1 MAVITTKAE
10 HFLEAVKP
18 GADGKTPGRAVMK
31 AALLVSPEGF
41 RLSRES
47 AADNAYMKPGLPLDL
62 GQATRQ
68 HAALAT
74 KLEELGVT
82 VHLFNGI
89 DGQDDGVFPN
99 NVFATVSGRAVVGSM
114 HHPVRQKEAGREDIR
129 DFFKSS
135 LGYELIDLSGESCIA
150 ELTGPLVIDRARN
163 IGFCGMS
170 SRVDEAGCEL
180 MAEALRLDAVL
191 RFDLAEGEYHANM
204 VLSLAAGELCLVHP
218 ESAPNPFLLKSI
230 RTIYRD
236 KVLVLNQAEKDAFA
250 GNCLAATERDLLF
263 SRTAGNALR
272 EVSRKALEDWG
283 FRAHFLDVSEFEK
296 AGGSVRCLVAE
307 IF

>member
-10 HFLEAVKP
+10 RFLAAVKP
-18 GADGKTPGRAVMK
+18 GTDRKTPGRAVMK
-31 AALLVSPEGF
+31 SALLVSPEGF
-41 RLSRES
+41 RLSIES

-62 GQATRQ
+62 DQAARQ

-82 VHLFNGI
+82 VHLFSGI

-114 HHPVRQKEAGREDIR
+114 RHPVRQKEAGRKDIR

-150 ELTGPLVIDRARN
+150 EMTGPLVIDRARN

-204 VLSLAAGELCLVHP
+204 ILGVTAGELCLVHP
-218 ESAPNPFLLKSI
+218 GSAPNPFLLKSL
-230 RTIYRD
+230 RSIYRD
-236 KVLVLNQAEKDAFA
+236 RILVLNQAEKDAFA
-250 GNCLAATERDLLF
+250 GNCIAATESDLLF
-263 SRTAGNALR
+263 SQRACNSLR
-272 EVSRKALEDWG
+272 EGSRESLKDWG
-283 FRAHFLDVSEFEK
+283 FRIHFLDVSEFEK

>member
-10 HFLEAVKP
+10 RFLAAVKP
-18 GADGKTPGRAVMK
+18 EADRKTPGTAVMK
-31 AALLVSPEGF
+31 AALLVSPDGF

-62 GQATRQ
+62 DKAARQ
-68 HAALAT
+68 HTALAT

-82 VHLFNGI
+82 VHLFSGI

-99 NVFATVSGRAVVGSM
+99 NVFATTPGRVVVGSM
-114 HHPVRQKEAGREDIR
+114 RHPVRQKEAGREDIR
-129 DFFKSS
+129 AFFTSS
-135 LGYELIDLSGESCIA
+135 LGYELIDLSRQSCIA

-204 VLSLAAGELCLVHP
+204 VLAVATGGLCLVHP
-218 ESAPNPFLLKSI
+218 ESAPNPFLLKSL
-230 RTIYRD
+230 RSIYRGR
-236 KVLVLNQAEKDAFA
+236 VLILNQAEKDTFA
-250 GNCLAATERDLLF
+250 GNCIAATESDLLF
-263 SRTAGNALR
+263 SRTAGNTLR

-283 FRAHFLDVSEFEK
+283 FRVHFLDVSEFEK

>member
-10 HFLEAVKP
+10 RFLAAVKP
-18 GADGKTPGRAVMK
+18 GANRKTPGGAVMK
-31 AALLVSPEGF
+31 AALLVSPDGF

-47 AADNAYMKPGLPLDL
+47 AADNAYMKPGLSLDL
-62 GQATRQ
+62 DQAARQ

-82 VHLFNGI
+82 VHLFSGI

-99 NVFATVSGRAVVGSM
+99 NVFATTPGRAVVGSM
-114 HHPVRQKEAGREDIR
+114 RHPVRRKEAGREDIR
-129 DFFKSS
+129 SFFTST
-135 LGYELIDLSGESCIA
+135 LGYELIDLSREDCVA

-191 RFDLAEGEYHANM
+191 RFDLASGEYHTNM
-204 VLSLAAGELCLVHP
+204 ILAIAAGGLCLVHP
-218 ESAPNPFLLKSI
+218 GSAPDPFLLKSL
-230 RTIYRD
+230 RSIYRD
-236 KVLVLNQAEKDAFA
+236 RILVLNQAEKDTFA
-250 GNCLAATERDLLF
+250 GNCIAATEKDLLF
-263 SRTAGNALR
+263 SQTAQKYLR
-272 EVSRKALEDWG
+272 EVSRTSLEDWG
-283 FRAHFLDVSEFEK
+283 FRIHFLDVSEFEK

>member
-1 MAVITTKAE
+1 MTVITTKAE
-10 HFLEAVKP
+10 HFLAAVKP
-18 GADGKTPGRAVMK
+18 GTDRKTPGSAVMK

-47 AADNAYMKPGLPLDL
+47 AVDNAYMKPGLPLDL
-62 GQATRQ
+62 DKAARQ
-68 HAALAT
+68 HTALAT

-99 NVFATVSGRAVVGSM
+99 NVFATTAGRVVVGSM
-114 HHPVRQKEAGREDIR
+114 RHPGRQKEAGRADIR
-129 DFFKSS
+129 DFFKNS

-191 RFDLAEGEYHANM
+191 RFDLAKGEYHANM

-218 ESAPNPFLLKSI
+218 GSAPNPFLLKSI
-230 RTIYRD
+230 RSIYRD
-236 KVLVLNQAEKDAFA
+236 RVLILNQAEKDSFA

-263 SRTAGNALR
+263 SRTAGNTLR

-283 FRAHFLDVSEFEK
+283 FRIHFLDVSEFEK

>member
-1 MAVITTKAE
+1 MTVITTKAE
-10 HFLEAVKP
+10 HFLAAVKP
-18 GADGKTPGRAVMK
+18 GTDRKTPGRAVMK

-62 GQATRQ
+62 DQAARQ

-82 VHLFNGI
+82 VHLFSGI

-114 HHPVRQKEAGREDIR
+114 RHPVRQKEAGREDIR
-129 DFFKSS
+129 DFFKNS

-150 ELTGPLVIDRARN
+150 EMTGPLVIDRARN

-180 MAEALRLDAVL
+180 MAEALHLDAVL

-204 VLSLAAGELCLVHP
+204 ILGVAAGELCLVHP
-218 ESAPNPFLLKSI
+218 GSAPNPFLLKSL
-230 RTIYRD
+230 RSIYRD
-236 KVLVLNQAEKDAFA
+236 RILVLNQAEKDAFV
-250 GNCLAATERDLLF
+250 GNCIAATESDLLF
-263 SRTAGNALR
+263 SQRACNSLR
-272 EVSRKALEDWG
+272 EGSRESLKDWG
-283 FRAHFLDVSEFEK
+283 FRIHFLDVSEFEK

>member
-1 MAVITTKAE
+1 MTVITTKAE
-10 HFLEAVKP
+10 HFLAAVKP
-18 GADGKTPGRAVMK
+18 GTDRKTPGRAVMK

-62 GQATRQ
+62 DQAARQ
-68 HAALAT
+68 HTALAT

-82 VHLFNGI
+82 VHLFSGI

-114 HHPVRQKEAGREDIR
+114 RHPGRQKEAGREDIR
-129 DFFKSS
+129 DFFKNS

-170 SRVDEAGCEL
+170 SRVDETGCAL
-180 MAEALRLDAVL
+180 MAEALGLDAAL
-191 RFDLAEGEYHANM
+191 RFDLAPGEYHTNL
-204 VLSLAAGELCLVHP
+204 VLAIAAGQVCLVHP
-218 ESAPNPFLLKSI
+218 GSAPNPFLLKSL
-230 RTIYRD
+230 RAIYEDR
-236 KVLVLNQAEKDAFA
+236 VLLLRETEKNTFA
-250 GNCLAATERDLLF
+250 GNCIAATEKDLLF
-263 SRTAGNALR
+263 SQTAENVLR
-272 EVSRKALEDWG
+272 EETGTSLEDWG
-283 FRAHFLDVSEFEK
+283 FRIHFLDVSEFEK

>member
-18 GADGKTPGRAVMK
+18 GTDGKTPGRAVMK

-62 GQATRQ
+62 GQAARQ

-82 VHLFNGI
+82 VHLFDGI

-114 HHPVRQKEAGREDIR
+114 RHPVRQKEAGREDIR

-204 VLSLAAGELCLVHP
+204 ILGLAAGKLCLVHP
-218 ESAPNPFLLKSI
+218 GSAPNPFLLKSI

-250 GNCLAATERDLLF
+250 GNCIAATESDLLF
-263 SRTAGNALR
+263 SRTAGNSLR
-272 EVSRKALEDWG
+272 EGSRQSLEDWG
-283 FRAHFLDVSEFEK
+283 FRIHFLDVSEFEK
-296 AGGSVRCLVAE
+296 AGGSVRCLIAE
-307 IF
+307 IY

>member
-18 GADGKTPGRAVMK
+18 GTDGKTPGRAVMK

-82 VHLFNGI
+82 VHLFSGI

-99 NVFATVSGRAVVGSM
+99 NVFATVAGRVVGGSM
-114 HHPVRQKEAGREDIR
+114 RHPGRQKEAGREDIR
-129 DFFKSS
+129 DFFKNS

-150 ELTGPLVIDRARN
+150 EMTGPLVIDRARN

-180 MAEALRLDAVL
+180 MAEALHLDAVL

-204 VLSLAAGELCLVHP
+204 ILSVAAGELCLVHP
-218 ESAPNPFLLKSI
+218 GSAPNPFLLKSL
-230 RTIYRD
+230 RSIYRD
-236 KVLVLNQAEKDAFA
+236 RILVLNQAEKDAFV
-250 GNCLAATERDLLF
+250 GNCIAATESDLLF
-263 SRTAGNALR
+263 SQRACNSLR
-272 EVSRKALEDWG
+272 EGSRESLKDWG
-283 FRAHFLDVSEFEK
+283 FRIHFLDVSEFEK

>member
-10 HFLEAVKP
+10 RFLAAVKP
-18 GADGKTPGRAVMK
+18 GTDRKTPGRAVMK
-31 AALLVSPEGF
+31 SALLVSPEGF
-41 RLSRES
+41 RLSSES
-47 AADNAYMKPGLPLDL
+47 ASDNAYMKPGLPLDL
-62 GQATRQ
+62 DQAARQ

-82 VHLFNGI
+82 VHIFSGI

-114 HHPVRQKEAGREDIR
+114 RHPVRQKEAGRKDIR

-150 ELTGPLVIDRARN
+150 EMTGPLVIDRARN

-204 VLSLAAGELCLVHP
+204 ILGVTAGELCLVHP
-218 ESAPNPFLLKSI
+218 GSAPNPFLLKSL
-230 RTIYRD
+230 RSIYRD
-236 KVLVLNQAEKDAFA
+236 RILVLNQAEKDAFA
-250 GNCLAATERDLLF
+250 GNCIAATESDLLF
-263 SRTAGNALR
+263 SQRACNSLR
-272 EVSRKALEDWG
+272 EGSRESLKDWG
-283 FRAHFLDVSEFEK
+283 FRIHFLDVSEFEK

>member
-10 HFLEAVKP
+10 RFLAAVKP
-18 GADGKTPGRAVMK
+18 GTDRKTPGRAVMK
-31 AALLVSPEGF
+31 SALLVSPEGF
-41 RLSRES
+41 RLSSES
-47 AADNAYMKPGLPLDL
+47 ASDNAYMKPGLPLDL
-62 GQATRQ
+62 DQAARQ

-82 VHLFNGI
+82 VHLFSGI

-114 HHPVRQKEAGREDIR
+114 RHPVRQKEAGREDIR

-150 ELTGPLVIDRARN
+150 EMTGPLVIDRARN

-204 VLSLAAGELCLVHP
+204 ILGVTAGELCLVHP
-218 ESAPNPFLLKSI
+218 GSAPNPFLLKSL
-230 RTIYRD
+230 RSIYRD
-236 KVLVLNQAEKDAFA
+236 RILVLNQAEKDAFA
-250 GNCLAATERDLLF
+250 GNCIAATESDLLF
-263 SRTAGNALR
+263 SQRACNSLR
-272 EVSRKALEDWG
+272 EGSRESLKDWG
-283 FRAHFLDVSEFEK
+283 FRIHFLDVSEFEK